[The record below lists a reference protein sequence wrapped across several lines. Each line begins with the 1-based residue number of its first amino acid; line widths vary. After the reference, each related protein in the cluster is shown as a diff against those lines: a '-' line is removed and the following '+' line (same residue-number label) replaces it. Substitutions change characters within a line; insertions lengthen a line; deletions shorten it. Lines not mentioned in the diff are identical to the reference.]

1 MPARPSHIPV
11 LMLLKLNSRIT
22 DLRGILCKVKHV
34 SASLLRLPTFPPEYI
49 HSQVDLIV
57 PRDTNFKPLWTP
69 RDKPSANQPSSSHC
83 CSFSFTKGLVK
94 WVKFTMLCAFNY
106 KAGERERERPR
117 ISPSRVIY
125 VSLERRHKSSCG
137 PRKPSLRP
145 CKVPVH

>member
-1 MPARPSHIPV
+1 MQSHE
-11 LMLLKLNSRIT
+11 
-22 DLRGILCKVKHV
+22 HV
-34 SASLLRLPTFPPEYI
+34 SASPLRLPTFHPGYI

-69 RDKPSANQPSSSHC
+69 RDKPSANQLSSSHC

-125 VSLERRHKSSCG
+125 VSSERRHKSSLWTKKT
-137 PRKPSLRP
+137 KPQAMQSP
-145 CKVPVH
+145 SSPNGVPAPPFSCSC